1 MSPKEHWTEIDNLR
15 IHYSQAGKGRPLLLI
30 HGLLGGSFCW
40 RFNLPVLAE
49 QYEVYA
55 VDLPG
60 SGLSHAPPHTD
71 CSMEAQATRLAQ
83 FIRKMEL
90 RELTVIGT
98 SWGGAIA
105 LLLAALDVDEVVEA
119 SRVKAVE
126 AVKTVE
132 AVEAAGAA
140 DTGEAKAQP
149 GRIRSLVLCAPV
161 NPWSGFGQKRI
172 KFLKTPVG
180 GCLLRMI
187 WPVSWPLHALALK
200 RMYGAPAR
208 ISPGSLE
215 GYVSM
220 IFRPGRARNVI
231 NVLRNWRKDVYLL
244 QGMIGRVKVPTLLVW
259 GTKDGAVDIRSADM
273 LREKL
278 PKCELTLFSGVGHL
292 PFEEV
297 PGEFNE
303 RVLEFLGRQ
312 ATTEFADQC

>member
-55 VDLPG
+55 ADLPG
-60 SGLSHAPPHTD
+60 SGLSDAHPHTD

-105 LLLAALDVDEVVEA
+105 LLLAALDVDEIAEA
-119 SRVKAVE
+119 ACVKAVKAVE
-126 AVKTVE
+126 A
-132 AVEAAGAA
+132 AEAAGVA
-140 DTGEAKAQP
+140 DTGEAKAQS

-172 KFLKTPVG
+172 KFLKTAVG

-187 WPVSWPLHALALK
+187 WPISWPVHALALK
-200 RMYGAPAR
+200 RMYGDPAR

-220 IFRPGRARNVI
+220 IFRAARARNVI
-231 NVLRNWRKDVYLL
+231 NVLRNWRKDVDLL
-244 QGMIGRVKVPTLLVW
+244 QGMIGRVKVPTLLAW
-259 GTKDGAVDIRSADM
+259 GTKDGAVDIRSADT
-273 LREKL
+273 LLQVL
-278 PKCELTLFSGVGHL
+278 PNCELALFSGVGHL

-297 PGEFNE
+297 PREFNE
-303 RVLEFLGRQ
+303 RILEFLGR
-312 ATTEFADQC
+312 